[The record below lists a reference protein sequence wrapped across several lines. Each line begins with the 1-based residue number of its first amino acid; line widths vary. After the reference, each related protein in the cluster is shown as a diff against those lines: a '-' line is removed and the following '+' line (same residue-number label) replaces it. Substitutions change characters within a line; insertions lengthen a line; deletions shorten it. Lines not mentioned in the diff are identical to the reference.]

1 MIYLNEVKEG
11 GATEFPKLNKT
22 FSPSEG
28 KALIWNNLNE
38 DGTPNESTMHQAH
51 PVTKGNKTIITKWF
65 RQASLGIA
73 KKEELNK
80 HIKTAEKFLRDMQ

>member
-11 GATEFPKLNKT
+11 GTTEFPNLNKI

-38 DGTPNESTMHQAH
+38 DGTLTRYYASAH
-51 PVTKGNKTIITKWF
+51 PVIRGNKTIITKWF

-80 HIKTAEKFLRDMQ
+80 HIKTFTKKGFKK